1 MKHSFEVVVEPDKFE
16 DGRDAWHAS
25 CPVLKGCHTWGY
37 TRQEA
42 LANVLEAIEL
52 YLEDLEASA
61 RSRRS

>member
-37 TRQEA
+37 ARQEA

-61 RSRRS
+61 RSGRR